1 MSTIESLEQYISLIN
16 QLVAGELATSHF
28 EMSYLKMFKN
38 ETREFPEDVYD
49 VLNSLFTDVDAYC
62 GDLELRDHDDLNDEE
77 LLSSAKDALE
87 KLTALGK

>member
-1 MSTIESLEQYISLIN
+1 MSTIESLEHYISLIN
-16 QLVAGELATSHF
+16 QYVVGDLATSHF

-49 VLNSLFTDVDAYC
+49 VLNGLFTDVDAYC
-62 GDLELRDHDDLNDEE
+62 GDSKLRDHDDLNDEE
-77 LLSSAKDALE
+77 LLRNAREALE